1 MADYDL
7 AVLGA
12 GPGGYVAAIRA
23 AQLGLRTVVVERD
36 RPGGV
41 CGNWGCIPSKAL
53 LADAALV
60 NDLRA
65 ATKRGM
71 VSEGWR
77 VDYGR
82 ALARSRE
89 VAERQAKG
97 VECLFKKNRITYQQ
111 GVGRLTSGGLLVGQD
126 GKPAERFAARHVLL
140 ATGSCERLLPGLPV
154 DGNVVMTS
162 REALAATTLP
172 ASIVIIGGG
181 AVGVEFAY
189 VFAAYGARVTV
200 VEMAETLLPGMDP
213 DLGRELARS
222 FQRQNI
228 EVLVGH
234 RYERYARRP
243 EGADITVRG
252 PDGERTLLAE
262 RVLVAVG
269 RSPLSADLGLEEAGV
284 RTNKGFVVTDAFMRT
299 NVEGVWAIGDLVGPM
314 LLAHA
319 ASEQGLVA
327 VETMA
332 AQRPNGDGVDPTRIP
347 ICVYCQPEVAA
358 VGLTEAEA
366 RARGHEVRV
375 GKVPFR
381 AMGKAGATG

>member
-77 VDYGR
+77 LDYGR
-82 ALARSRE
+82 AVARSRE
-89 VAERQAKG
+89 VADRQAKG
-97 VECLFKKNRITYQQ
+97 VEFLFKKNRIDYQQ
-111 GVGRLTSGGLLVGQD
+111 GVGRLASGGLLVARD
-126 GKPAERFAARHVLL
+126 GGPSERVAARHVLL
-140 ATGSCERLLPGLPV
+140 ATGSGERLLPGLPV
-154 DGNVVMTS
+154 DGTVVMTS
-162 REALAATTLP
+162 HEALAASTLP

-189 VFAAYGARVTV
+189 VFAAFGARVTV

-228 EVLVGH
+228 EV
-234 RYERYARRP
+234 
-243 EGADITVRG
+243 
-252 PDGERTLLAE
+252 
-262 RVLVAVG
+262 
-269 RSPLSADLGLEEAGV
+269 
-284 RTNKGFVVTDAFMRT
+284 
-299 NVEGVWAIGDLVGPM
+299 
-314 LLAHA
+314 
-319 ASEQGLVA
+319 
-327 VETMA
+327 
-332 AQRPNGDGVDPTRIP
+332 
-347 ICVYCQPEVAA
+347 
-358 VGLTEAEA
+358 
-366 RARGHEVRV
+366 
-375 GKVPFR
+375 
-381 AMGKAGATG
+381 